1 MRPGS
6 GPELAGAAMIVQ
18 RDLPVPMDDG
28 LVLRADVFRPDRP
41 GRFPVI
47 MSLGPNGK
55 GMPFASE
62 WFGC

>member
-1 MRPGS
+1 
-6 GPELAGAAMIVQ
+6 MIVQ

-47 MSLGPNGK
+47 MSLGLRRS
-55 GMPFASE
+55 AAARSRSSSAD
-62 WFGC
+62 